1 MMNQITTNSSGQP
14 MTLEDVR
21 VAFLALVTGENTNHH
36 HMGQLYNYVLDTQ
49 LAEAAGYK
57 TALDFFTAQVKDLS
71 RATLASYGAVAR
83 NFTEGVATQ
92 FGVTRLS
99 LLLTYK
105 EAAGIELNRD
115 EPGGMMIE
123 VPGTN
128 NTVVS
133 KAFSDC
139 SVQDLRKAL
148 QRKRRPTSS
157 TPLPATDLAMVDQYR
172 KAVTS
177 HFPAHAPV
185 RVSVRNVNG
194 KAIISFDVPL
204 EQVDT
209 LTEALINGLPSVRHA
224 A

>member
-1 MMNQITTNSSGQP
+1 MLNRIINNSSGQP
-14 MTLEDVR
+14 MTLEEAGA
-21 VAFLALVTGENTNHH
+21 AFIALAAADTINHH
-36 HMGQLYNYVLDTQ
+36 HMGQFYNYVVDTQ
-49 LAEAAGYK
+49 LAENAGHK
-57 TALDFFTAQVKDLS
+57 SALDFFVSKVKDLS
-71 RATLASYGAVAR
+71 RTTLVSYGAVAR
-83 NFTEGVATQ
+83 NFTEEVTVQ
-92 FGVTRLS
+92 FGVTCLT

-105 EAAGIELNRD
+105 EATGLALNPA
-115 EPGGMMIE
+115 EPGPTLIE
-123 VPGTN
+123 VPGDN

-133 KAFSDC
+133 KPFSDC

-157 TPLPATDLAMVDQYR
+157 APLPSSDLALVDQYR

-177 HFPAHAPV
+177 HFPAHSPV
-185 RVSVRNVNG
+185 RVSVRNRQG

-209 LTEALINGLPSVRHA
+209 LTEALINGLPSARNA

>member
-1 MMNQITTNSSGQP
+1 MLNRIINNTTGQP
-14 MTLEDVR
+14 MTLEEAGA
-21 VAFLALVTGENTNHH
+21 AFLALATAENSNHH
-36 HMGQLYNYVLDTQ
+36 HMGQLYNYVVDTQ
-49 LAEAAGYK
+49 LAENAGHK
-57 TALDFFTAQVKDLS
+57 SALDFFVSKVKDLARS
-71 RATLASYGAVAR
+71 TLVSYGAVAR
-83 NFTEGVATQ
+83 NFTEEVTLQ
-92 FGVTRLS
+92 FGVTRLT

-105 EAAGIELNRD
+105 EAAGLELNHN
-115 EPGGMMIE
+115 EPGTMLIE
-123 VPGTN
+123 VPGDN

-133 KAFSDC
+133 KPFSDC

-157 TPLPATDLAMVDQYR
+157 TPLPATDLALVDQYR
-172 KAVTS
+172 TAVTS

-185 RVSVRNVNG
+185 RVSVRNLSG

-209 LTEALINGLPSVRHA
+209 LTEALINGLPSVRNA

>member
-1 MMNQITTNSSGQP
+1 MLHRVINPNTGQS
-14 MTLEDVR
+14 MTLEEAGTAF
-21 VAFLALVTGENTNHH
+21 VALATAENVNHH
-36 HMGQLYNYVLDTQ
+36 QMGLLYNYVVDAQ
-49 LAEAAGYK
+49 LAEHADQK
-57 TALDFFTAQVKDLS
+57 SALDFFVSKVSDLS
-71 RATLASYGAVAR
+71 RATLVSYGAVAR
-83 NFTEGVATQ
+83 NFTEEITVQ

-105 EAAGIELNRD
+105 EAAGLELNRN
-115 EPGGMMIE
+115 EPGSMLIE
-123 VPGTN
+123 VPGDN

-133 KAFSDC
+133 KPFSDC

-157 TPLPATDLAMVDQYR
+157 APLPATALALVDQYR

-177 HFPAHAPV
+177 QFPAHAPV
-185 RVSVRNVNG
+185 RVSVRNANG

-209 LTEALINGLPSVRHA
+209 LTEALINGLPSVRSVA
-224 A
+224 